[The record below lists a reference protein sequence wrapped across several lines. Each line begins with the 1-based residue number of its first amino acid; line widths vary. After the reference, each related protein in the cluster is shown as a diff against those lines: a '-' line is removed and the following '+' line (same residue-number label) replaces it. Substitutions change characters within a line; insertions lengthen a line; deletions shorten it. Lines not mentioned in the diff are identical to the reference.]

1 MKLQSRKTQTYTT
14 HSCLYVNT
22 EMKFLQKSE
31 RERFFS
37 SFLVFTFNRKWTI
50 DCYHS
55 ELRPAYNS
63 GTCAVYSDS
72 TPHLTLTSR
81 PPGPAWWWSLP
92 AVRSHTQRSSHSPL
106 LHTSTLPPVTI
117 MGNYKMVTCL
127 FFL

>member
-1 MKLQSRKTQTYTT
+1 MFVHEHRDEVSTKIRKR
-14 HSCLYVNT
+14 
-22 EMKFLQKSE
+22 KI
-31 RERFFS
+31 FS

-55 ELRPAYNS
+55 ELRPAYNGS
-63 GTCAVYSDS
+63 TRAVHS

-106 LHTSTLPPVTI
+106 LHTSTLPPCHNH
-117 MGNYKMVTCL
+117 GKLQNGDL
-127 FFL
+127 FVFPVIKEKSQMFA